1 MTVIGPTGTHDV
13 APAVNVAL
21 RLPAEVSG
29 QKPSAVYDVRMDPAA
44 MREQARQLRDGA
56 ATVRQKGAALD
67 DGIRAVATHYPHTT
81 GGVWV
86 GSAADTFFTDLG
98 TARTTVGTLAT
109 DLDGYAHDC
118 EVRAG
123 HLENE
128 ADDLEARQKQA
139 HHH

>member
-1 MTVIGPTGTHDV
+1 MRDCHGLTGTHDV

-67 DGIRAVATHYPHTT
+67 DGIRAV
-81 GGVWV
+81 
-86 GSAADTFFTDLG
+86 
-98 TARTTVGTLAT
+98 
-109 DLDGYAHDC
+109 
-118 EVRAG
+118 
-123 HLENE
+123 HLENG
-128 ADDLEARQKQA
+128 ADDVEARQKQA